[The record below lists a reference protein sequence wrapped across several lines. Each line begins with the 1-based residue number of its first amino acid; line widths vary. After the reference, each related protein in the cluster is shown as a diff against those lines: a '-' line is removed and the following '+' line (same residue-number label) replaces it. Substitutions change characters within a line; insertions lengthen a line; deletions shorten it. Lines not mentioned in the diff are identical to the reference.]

1 MIKVVTA
8 IIERDGKIL
17 LQRRARH
24 REFGGLFETPGGK
37 VDLNE
42 TDQQA
47 LERELREEL
56 GLSNAIVSDIPL
68 FTATFE
74 PPLCRQPYTL
84 LAYPV
89 IVAKLSRISVNED
102 ATDVGFYYMSELLDS
117 ECVPSLK
124 LYRTYKSTVEGN

>member
-1 MIKVVTA
+1 MLKVVTA

-17 LQRRARH
+17 LQRRAKD

-47 LERELREEL
+47 LERELEEEL
-56 GLSNAIVSDIPL
+56 GLNNVIVTDIPL

-74 PPLCRQPYTL
+74 PPLCRQPYML
-84 LAYPV
+84 LAYPA
-89 IVAKLSRISVNED
+89 IVAKLSCISVNED
-102 ATDVGFYYMSELLDS
+102 ATDVGFYYLSELLDT
-117 ECVPSLK
+117 ECVPSLR
-124 LYRTYKSTVEGN
+124 LYRTYRSIVDEA